1 MSDSIIVLADTK
13 MTQRRIKS
21 SRWLKSFLT
30 TQIGVP
36 PGQLPPVQG
45 GVEYW
50 VTLNNWGEEKLSPP
64 VWRFVQTAWDQK
76 RLQAKKKAAKCL
88 LNASRQT
95 LIQAAEAKPDA
106 HHTSLEGLILK
117 NGLAALDEKEGQR
130 ILNEISSG
138 QQNKGGRTTFSPL
151 NPKVLPGAF

>member
-1 MSDSIIVLADTK
+1 MLESIIVLADTK

-36 PGQLPPVQG
+36 PEQLPLVQG

-50 VTLNNWGEEKLSPP
+50 VTLNNWGEKKLSPP
-64 VWRFVQTAWDQK
+64 VWRFVQTAWEQK

-95 LIQAAEAKPDA
+95 LIQAVETQSDS

-117 NGLAALDEKEGQR
+117 NGLAALDEKEGKK
-130 ILNEISSG
+130 
-138 QQNKGGRTTFSPL
+138 KGGRTTFSPL
-151 NPKVLPGAF
+151 NPKALPGAF